1 MLSVTV
7 KYKGEKYTYPKGTN
21 LCEIAKDFQ
30 SEFKDKIIIAVVDGI
45 INELSTPIFNNSTVE
60 FYDKNSEVG
69 NKTYESGLLFILIK
83 AFKDLYNER
92 IKISHSIDKGIYI
105 KSYKT
110 VTENVLEKV
119 KEKMEDL
126 IKQDLP
132 IDKLLINR
140 KEAIKYYQKAK
151 EYDKVELLKYNTNTN
166 INLYKLDNT
175 YDYFFNHLPI
185 STGYLKEFKL
195 TYIDKESFVLS
206 LPNIYTSKVN
216 YKHHEKLFDAYNDY
230 YSFSTKLG
238 IQSICDLNRKVTEG
252 NINDYVFLSE
262 TYQNSQLLNIAE
274 NISKNKN
281 IKLVLISGPSSSGK
295 TTTSKKL
302 QLFLKGFGINP
313 KTLSIDDYFVD
324 REKTPKKEDGSYDF
338 ESINAIKIDL
348 FNRDLTKLLKGEK
361 VKIPTYNFI
370 LGKGEYIDD
379 ATCLEEN
386 EILIIE
392 GLHALNN
399 ELTSSIENKY
409 KYKIYLSPLTVLNL
423 DDHNR
428 VRTTE
433 VRLLR
438 RIVRDNRTRGYGAQ
452 DTLNS
457 WLMVREGEE
466 KNVFPY
472 QDEADVIFNTT
483 LLYEIGV
490 LKTYAEPLLYAVE
503 EKDEHYKDAVRLLNL
518 LKNILAIPSDCIP
531 KDSILR
537 EFIGDGYFV

>member
-1 MLSVTV
+1 MLTVTV
-7 KYKGEKYTYPKGTN
+7 KYKDKKYTYPKGTS
-21 LCEIAKDFQ
+21 LLEISKDFQ
-30 SEFKDKIIIAVVDGI
+30 SEFKDKIIIAIVDGI
-45 INELSTPIFNNSTVE
+45 VSELSTNIFNNSTVD
-60 FYDKNSEVG
+60 FYDRNSELG
-69 NKTYESGLLFILIK
+69 NKVYQSGLLFILIK
-83 AFKDLYNER
+83 AFKDLYNEK

-105 KSYKT
+105 KTTKNIDN
-110 VTENVLEKV
+110 NVLEKT
-119 KEKMEDL
+119 KEKMDEL

-140 KEAIKYYQKAK
+140 KEAIKYYQKEK

-185 STGYLKEFKL
+185 STGYIKEYKL
-195 TYIDKESFVLS
+195 NLIDKGSFVISFPS
-206 LPNIYTSKVN
+206 LYSNKVD
-216 YKHHEKLFDAYNDY
+216 YKHHSKLFDAYNDY
-230 YSFSTKLG
+230 YSFSSKLG
-238 IQSICDLNRKVTEG
+238 IKSICDLNKKVTEG
-252 NINDYVFLSE
+252 KINDYVFLSE
-262 TYQNSQLLNIAE
+262 TYQNNKLLQIAE
-274 NISKNKN
+274 TISNNKN
-281 IKLVLISGPSSSGK
+281 IRIVLISGPSSSGK

-338 ESINAIKIDL
+338 ESIKALKLDL
-348 FNRDLTKLLKGEK
+348 LNRDLKKLLNGEK

-370 LGKGEYIDD
+370 LGKAEYIDE
-379 ATCLEEN
+379 ATSLEEN

-399 ELTSSIENKY
+399 ELTSSIDKKNKF
-409 KYKIYLSPLTVLNL
+409 KIYLSPLTVLNL

-428 VRTTE
+428 VRTVE

-438 RIVRDNRTRGYGAQ
+438 RIVRDNRTRGYKAK
-452 DTLNS
+452 DVLSAWLN
-457 WLMVREGEE
+457 VREGEE

-483 LLYEIGV
+483 LLYEVGV
-490 LKTYAEPLLYAVE
+490 LKTYAEPLLYAVD

-537 EFIGDGYFV
+537 EFIGDGYFI